1 MIPMSKDARS
11 SLIIVDMQNFF
22 FRDAARRRNLEQ
34 AVENIN
40 MLIKYFDTRSLPVF
54 NVLSG
59 FKADGSDWDLKMR
72 VTGQP
77 ELIIGSPEAE
87 ILPGIKI
94 SVHHPTIIKTR
105 YSAFFK
111 TDLAESMQALNI
123 DRAVVVGAYTHYCVN
138 ATIFDAYCYDF
149 IPCLITDAVISHLP
163 DEAEI
168 MILRMQRNGFHLF
181 TTQEFITGGEYI

>member
-22 FRDAARRRNLEQ
+22 FRDAERRRNLEQ
-34 AVENIN
+34 VVKNIN
-40 MLIKYFDTRSLPVF
+40 TLIKYFDARYLPVF

-94 SVHHPTIIKTR
+94 SEHHPTIIKTR

-111 TDLAESMQALNI
+111 TELAELMQALKI

-168 MILRMQRNGFHLF
+168 MISRMQRNGFHLF
-181 TTQEFITGGEYI
+181 TTQEFITGVEYI

>member
-1 MIPMSKDARS
+1 MSKDARS

-34 AVENIN
+34 AVKNIN
-40 MLIKYFDTRSLPVF
+40 TLIKYFDARSLPVF

-77 ELIIGSPEAE
+77 ELIVGSPEAE

-94 SVHHPTIIKTR
+94 SEHPRTIIKTR

-111 TDLAESMQALNI
+111 TDLAELMQALKI
-123 DRAVVVGAYTHYCVN
+123 DRAVVVGAYTHFCVN
-138 ATIFDAYCYDF
+138 ATIFDAFCYDF
-149 IPCLITDAVISHLP
+149 IPCLITDAVISHMP

-168 MILRMQRNGFHLF
+168 MISRMQRNGFHLF
-181 TTQEFITGGEYI
+181 TTQEFITGVEYI

>member
-34 AVENIN
+34 AVKNIN
-40 MLIKYFDTRSLPVF
+40 TLIKYFDARSLPVF

-77 ELIIGSPEAE
+77 ELIVGSPEAE
-87 ILPGIKI
+87 ILPRIKI
-94 SVHHPTIIKTR
+94 SEHHRTIIKTR

-111 TDLAESMQALNI
+111 TDLAELMQALKI
-123 DRAVVVGAYTHYCVN
+123 DRAVVVGAYTHFCVN
-138 ATIFDAYCYDF
+138 ATIFDAFCYDF
-149 IPCLITDAVISHLP
+149 IPCLITDAVISHMP

-168 MILRMQRNGFHLF
+168 MISRMQRNGFHLF
-181 TTQEFITGGEYI
+181 TTQEFITGVEYI

>member
-1 MIPMSKDARS
+1 MSKDARS

-34 AVENIN
+34 AVKNIN
-40 MLIKYFDTRSLPVF
+40 TLIKYFDARSLPVF

-77 ELIIGSPEAE
+77 ELIVGSPEAE

-94 SVHHPTIIKTR
+94 SEHHRTIIKTR

-111 TDLAESMQALNI
+111 TDLAELMQALKI
-123 DRAVVVGAYTHYCVN
+123 DRAVVVGAYTHFCVN
-138 ATIFDAYCYDF
+138 ATIFDAFCYDF
-149 IPCLITDAVISHLP
+149 IPCLITDAVISHMP

-168 MILRMQRNGFHLF
+168 MISRMQRNGFHLF
-181 TTQEFITGGEYI
+181 TTQEFITGVEYI